1 MTDAPKMIHLL
12 PVDAKLFDQ
21 KYGHPNVT
29 QVMVGDPFETY
40 HHEGTVKAL
49 QAKLAEVQ
57 INAATMLNTNDLEY
71 NRKSNDLIGRHAEHL
86 TTLSDRAEAAQARIA
101 ELTLALV
108 QCREEIDGYIW
119 QEYPSDEPL
128 VVHRRN
134 RGLGANPA
142 RAALEA
148 KHD

>member
-1 MTDAPKMIHLL
+1 MTDAPKTIHLL

-86 TTLSDRAEAAQARIA
+86 TTLSDRAEAAKARID
-101 ELTLALV
+101 ELEAVEAAAADLIADVRTRYPNEELRCKYMIAL
-108 QCREEIDGYIW
+108 D
-119 QEYPSDEPL
+119 
-128 VVHRRN
+128 
-134 RGLGANPA
+134 
-142 RAALEA
+142 AALEA
-148 KHD
+148 KP